1 MKSKIYQKIKS
12 IAARICPHLP
22 GPWQL
27 PLLCGVFRHTTDDE
41 REAFSLDLIGPCEG
55 KAVDI
60 GANYGLY
67 CLPLSKVYSTVIAF
81 EPNTRVAAPLRNAK
95 LKNVQVIHEGVSSA
109 HGQAILHIPVSKG
122 VILSGW
128 ASLED
133 QNAADSDSVID
144 LAVTINTLDSH
155 AIDQVRFIKI
165 DVEGHELE
173 VLHGAEQTIRKY
185 KPHLLIEI
193 QDKHLPAI
201 RSLLANWAYT
211 ETTLQN
217 LGGPQGSPQN
227 YIFIPTSK
235 FS

>member
-1 MKSKIYQKIKS
+1 
-12 IAARICPHLP
+12 
-22 GPWQL
+22 
-27 PLLCGVFRHTTDDE
+27 
-41 REAFSLDLIGPCEG
+41 
-55 KAVDI
+55 
-60 GANYGLY
+60 
-67 CLPLSKVYSTVIAF
+67 LPLSKVYSTVIAF